1 MLFISDTSTDPYR
14 NLAEEEYLLKYKSEP
29 IFRLWRNDNAIIV
42 GKYQN
47 ALAEINVDY
56 VKEHNIKVV
65 RRLTGGGAV
74 FHDLGNINFTF
85 IQERNPKEDTGAMF
99 RKYTAP
105 ILEALNSLGIK
116 AYLEGRNDL
125 LIDGKKFSGNAVCIW
140 NNRVLKHGTLLFDSS
155 MNGLSAA
162 LKSRPEKFIGKAVQS
177 NRSRV
182 TNIKEHFI
190 NPDRSS
196 SSDAIFAQGLAIPH
210 NPDVL
215 WFKDFLGDYVCK
227 HWEGNDSAVKYELS
241 KAENEAIET
250 LKNIKYSKDYW
261 NYGNSPEYNLSNIRK
276 SPGGILEFYF
286 TVNDGIISDLNIRG
300 DYFFTAQTE
309 DFIKKMIGTVHTKEA
324 ITKKVSTLNVDAY
337 FANINSDDIVN
348 MFF

>member
-1 MLFISDTSTDPYR
+1 MLFISDISVDPYR
-14 NLAEEEYLLKYKSEP
+14 NLAEEEYLLKYKTEP
-29 IFRLWRNDNAIIV
+29 IFRLWRNPNAMSV
-42 GKYQN
+42 GRYQN
-47 ALAEINVDY
+47 TLAEIDVDY

-85 IQERNPKEDTGAMF
+85 IQERTPGEDTSAMF
-99 RKYTAP
+99 RRYTAP
-105 ILEALNSLGIK
+105 ILEALNSLGVK

-125 LIDGKKFSGNAVCIW
+125 LIEGRKFSGNAVCIW
-140 NNRVLKHGTLLFDSS
+140 KDRVLQHGTLLFDSS
-155 MNGLSAA
+155 MSNLASA

-182 TNIKEHFI
+182 TNIKEHI
-190 NPDRSS
+190 KEKK
-196 SSDAIFAQGLAIPH
+196 
-210 NPDVL
+210 DVL

-227 HWEGNDSAVKYELS
+227 HWNGNDKAVKYELS
-241 KAENEAIET
+241 KSENEAVGT
-250 LKNIKYSKDYW
+250 LKNIKYSTDCW
-261 NYGNSPEYNLSNIRK
+261 NFGSSPQYSLSNIRK
-276 SPGGILEFYF
+276 FSGGILEFYF
-286 TVNDGIISDLNIRG
+286 TVNDGIITDLNISG

-324 ITKKVSTLNVDAY
+324 ITKKVSALNSDAY

>member
-1 MLFISDTSTDPYR
+1 
-14 NLAEEEYLLKYKSEP
+14 
-29 IFRLWRNDNAIIV
+29 
-42 GKYQN
+42 
-47 ALAEINVDY
+47 
-56 VKEHNIKVV
+56 
-65 RRLTGGGAV
+65 
-74 FHDLGNINFTF
+74 
-85 IQERNPKEDTGAMF
+85 
-99 RKYTAP
+99 
-105 ILEALNSLGIK
+105 
-116 AYLEGRNDL
+116 
-125 LIDGKKFSGNAVCIW
+125 
-140 NNRVLKHGTLLFDSS
+140 
-155 MNGLSAA
+155 
-162 LKSRPEKFIGKAVQS
+162 KSRPEKFIGKAVQS

-276 SPGGILEFYF
+276 FPGGILEFYF

-324 ITKKVSTLNVDAY
+324 ITKKVSTLNIDAY

>member
-1 MLFISDTSTDPYR
+1 MLFISDNSTDPYR
-14 NLAEEEYLLKYKSEP
+14 NLAEEEFLLKYKTEP

-47 ALAEINVDY
+47 ALAEIDADY
-56 VKEHNIKVV
+56 VKDHNIKVV

-85 IQERNPKEDTGAMF
+85 IQERIQEEDTSAMF
-99 RKYTAP
+99 RRYTSP
-105 ILEALNSLGIK
+105 ILEALNSLGVK

-140 NNRVLKHGTLLFDSS
+140 KNRVLQHGTLLFDSS
-155 MNGLSAA
+155 MNDLSSA
-162 LKSRPEKFIGKAVQS
+162 LKSRPEKFIGKAVKS
-177 NRSRV
+177 TRSRV
-182 TNIKEHFI
+182 TNIKEHL
-190 NPDRSS
+190 NNLDRSS
-196 SSDAIFAQGLAIPH
+196 LPGSLPWQGAG

-215 WFKDFLGDYVCK
+215 WFMNFLGDYVCS
-227 HWEGNDSAVKYELS
+227 HWNGREKAIKYELS
-241 KAENEAIET
+241 KADNDAVET
-250 LKNIKYSKDYW
+250 LKSIKYSTDCW
-261 NYGNSPEYNLSNIRK
+261 NFGTSPEYSLSNIRK
-276 SPGGILEFYF
+276 FSGGILEFYF
-286 TVNDGIISDLNIRG
+286 TVDEGIITDLNVRG

-309 DFIKKMIGTVHTKEA
+309 EFIKKMIGTMHTKEA
-324 ITKKVSTLNVDAY
+324 ITKKVSALNTDAY

>member
-1 MLFISDTSTDPYR
+1 MLFISDTTTDPYR

-42 GKYQN
+42 GHYQN
-47 ALAEINVDY
+47 AMAEIDVDY
-56 VKEHNIKVV
+56 VKEHDIKVV

-99 RKYTAP
+99 RRYTSP
-105 ILEALNSLGIK
+105 ILDALNSLGIK

-140 NNRVLKHGTLLFDSS
+140 KNRVLQHGTLLFDSS
-155 MNGLSAA
+155 MNNLASA

-182 TNIKEHFI
+182 TNIKEHLF
-190 NPDRSS
+190 NHDRLSS
-196 SSDAIFAQGLAIPH
+196 SAAISVQSPEIPQ

-215 WFKDFLGDYVCK
+215 WFKDFLGDYVCR
-227 HWEGNDSAVKYELS
+227 HWNGNDKAVKYELS
-241 KAENEAIET
+241 KAENEAVEM
-250 LKNIKYSKDYW
+250 LKSVKYSRDCW
-261 NYGNSPEYNLSNIRK
+261 NFGTSPEYSLSNIRK
-276 SPGGILEFYF
+276 FSGGILEFYF
-286 TVNDGIISDLNIRG
+286 TVNKGIITDLNIRG

-309 DFIKKMIGTVHTKEA
+309 DFIQQMIGTVHTKEA
-324 ITKKVSTLNVDAY
+324 VTKKVSALNTDAY